1 MECRLVI
8 RNQDEENRAKKIGIV
23 DLKKKY
29 RLRDMVRGDV
39 IFSAT
44 GVTDGTMLNGVR
56 KLSDHFETNTLVM
69 FSQNHMVHKIT
80 SRYQL

>member
-1 MECRLVI
+1 
-8 RNQDEENRAKKIGIV
+8 
-23 DLKKKY
+23 
-29 RLRDMVRGDV
+29 MVRGDV